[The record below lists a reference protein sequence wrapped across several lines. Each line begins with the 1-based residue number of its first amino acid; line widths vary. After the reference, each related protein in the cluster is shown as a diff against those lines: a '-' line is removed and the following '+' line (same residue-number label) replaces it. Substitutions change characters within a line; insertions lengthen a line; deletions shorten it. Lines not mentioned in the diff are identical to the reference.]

1 MSKKPAKKPASSS
14 AVAPTPKVDTG
25 INVLYLGYKGV
36 KHICPS
42 CGSSRG
48 KGMVREYK
56 SVLYC
61 GVGCVVSFK
70 KTSEVN

>member
-1 MSKKPAKKPASSS
+1 MSKKPAKKLSST
-14 AVAPTPKVDTG
+14 AVPPTPKVDSG
-25 INVLYLGYKGV
+25 INVMYIGYKGV
-36 KHICPS
+36 KHTCPS

-61 GVGCVVSFK
+61 GVGCVLSFK
-70 KTSEVN
+70 RINEV

>member
-1 MSKKPAKKPASSS
+1 MANKPAKRNISNS
-14 AVAPTPKVDTG
+14 VVPTIKVDTG
-25 INVLYLGYKGV
+25 INVMYVGYKGV
-36 KHICPS
+36 KHTCPS

-61 GVGCVVSFK
+61 GVGCVVSVK
-70 KTSEVN
+70 RDEEVLQ